1 MRMRYNV
8 EMSFSRLFL
17 PLLFAFA
24 LLFAQQGG
32 ITHAM
37 SHALAGH
44 SQPEN
49 NQPENN
55 PAENNPPENN
65 PKDKQAPHSQVCGQC
80 ASYAQLGG
88 AINSTL
94 PPYAILTKST
104 ASILQLTVAFYS
116 IPVLAAF
123 ARGPPA
129 FQRLT

>member
-1 MRMRYNV
+1 
-8 EMSFSRLFL
+8 MSFSRLFL

-49 NQPENN
+49 NQ
-55 PAENNPPENN
+55 PENN

-129 FQRLT
+129 FQRIT